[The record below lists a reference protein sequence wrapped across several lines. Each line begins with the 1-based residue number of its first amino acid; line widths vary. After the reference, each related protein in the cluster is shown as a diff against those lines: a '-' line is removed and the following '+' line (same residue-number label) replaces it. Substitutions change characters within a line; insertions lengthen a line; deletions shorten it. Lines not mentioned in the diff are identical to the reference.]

1 MKRIIIFLLIFSFI
15 LSGCNKDNK
24 HKTISSL
31 EAIELMNNEKDYV
44 IIDVR
49 TIEEYSDGH
58 IEGAVNIPL
67 DNINDI
73 VNLYAKDKMIMI
85 YCRSGNRSNQAA
97 NILDDLCY
105 TNVYDFGGINTWPN
119 DLVK

>member
-1 MKRIIIFLLIFSFI
+1 MKRIIIFLMIFSFI
-15 LSGCNKDNK
+15 LSGCNKDIK
-24 HKTISSL
+24 YKTISSL
-31 EAIELMNNEKDYV
+31 EAIEMMNNEKDYV

-58 IEGAVNIPL
+58 IEGAINIPL

-73 VNLYAKDKMIMI
+73 VNLYAKDKLIMI

-97 NILDDLCY
+97 NILDDLGY

>member
-1 MKRIIIFLLIFSFI
+1 MIFSFI

-49 TIEEYSDGH
+49 TPEEYSDGH
-58 IEGAVNIPL
+58 NEGAINIPL
-67 DNINDI
+67 DDINDI
-73 VNLYAKDKMIMI
+73 TNLYAKDKLIMI
-85 YCRSGNRSNQAA
+85 YCRSGNRSNKAA
-97 NILDDLCY
+97 NILDDLGY
-105 TNVYDFGGINTWPN
+105 RNVYDFGGINTWPN

>member
-1 MKRIIIFLLIFSFI
+1 MKRIIIFLMVFSFI
-15 LSGCNKDNK
+15 LSGCTKDNK

-31 EAIELMNNEKDYV
+31 EAIEMMNNEKDYV

-58 IEGAVNIPL
+58 VEGAINIPL
-67 DNINDI
+67 DDINDI
-73 VNLYAKDKMIMI
+73 VNLYDKDKLIMI

-97 NILDDLCY
+97 NILDDLGY

>member
-1 MKRIIIFLLIFSFI
+1 MKRIIIFLMIFSFI
-15 LSGCNKDNK
+15 LSGCNKDIK

-31 EAIELMNNEKDYV
+31 EAIDMMNNEKDYV

-67 DNINDI
+67 DDINDI
-73 VNLYAKDKMIMI
+73 VNLYDKDKLIMI
-85 YCRSGNRSNQAA
+85 YCRSGNRSNKAA
-97 NILDDLCY
+97 NILDDLGY
-105 TNVYDFGGINTWPN
+105 RNVYDFGGINTWPN
-119 DLVK
+119 DLVR